1 MPSIFIIYLPM
12 DVSAGTDWGFWF
24 APLALVGPFW
34 LFTNPR
40 RREHQK
46 GALLAQYSAQ
56 VKGNFS
62 ERYSKN
68 DAEGCGQE
76 KRCMEIEILVGSDMR
91 DRLAF
96 HQWYSQLKF

>member
-56 VKGNFS
+56 VKGNSS

-68 DAEGCGQE
+68 AGEKYGRE
-76 KRCMEIEILVGSDMR
+76 KRTMMIKI
-91 DRLAF
+91 F
-96 HQWYSQLKF
+96 